1 MKYCE
6 NPDNTETAGS
16 DQGNDHGEEGVAH
29 SSHASH
35 HDIHEAAEEIRG
47 ADEMHSVEAVL
58 DDLRVAFRN
67 GVATG
72 AGRQAAAREVA
83 IAFGVAACSRTY
95 RENFPGYT
103 FPRCMSSQMAGDS

>member
-1 MKYCE
+1 MTLNRESITTSFVCW
-6 NPDNTETAGS
+6 
-16 DQGNDHGEEGVAH
+16 
-29 SSHASH
+29 
-35 HDIHEAAEEIRG
+35 
-47 ADEMHSVEAVL
+47 L
-58 DDLRVAFRN
+58 AFRN